1 VIQVDDSG
9 AAYPVTI
16 DPLVWGV
23 QARLVPTGT
32 SSGAA
37 HVAAGGDVVLVG
49 RGGDGLYPFQRTASA
64 WPQESALAFTD
75 PSSFTGVFA
84 FDGITA
90 FGFSGSGAQFS
101 IYSRSGTTWSLQPPP
116 TLPHPVYPTFGCSVA
131 IRAGTAVVGS
141 GSLGEAYVFTG
152 DSAGWS
158 LQAQLLPGSATP
170 TVGSLVFGGRG
181 FGYSVTVDGDTAAV
195 YDGNDAVLGA
205 NAYAHVYVRSGSIW
219 APQDKLPAN
228 LAASSGQG
236 RELVSLSADTLLV
249 GAPRNEAA
257 LVYARS
263 GTTWTQQATLKATGA
278 SGANGFGSS
287 VALSGDRALVSAP
300 QKALA
305 TGTGAVYVFQRS
317 GTTWSQ
323 VTELDNPA
331 GDSSGAFGASL
342 SLGGGT
348 IAVSGQGVGYVYS
361 DSLASVGDACT
372 TDLSCA
378 LGTNCIAGKCAI
390 ALANGTG
397 CKTNDECNSRFCVD
411 GVCCDGACN
420 AQCAACDLASTRGTC
435 TPVVGAPHGA
445 RTPCTG
451 GAGGPC
457 GVVCTGLDVSACAP
471 ATAAVACA
479 CTGGSLA
486 YCDGAGKCGT
496 PQHCPNNFACSADL
510 TCHTQCTVGADCD
523 NGFRCAAGQCVAGA
537 KCSADHG
544 ASIDLTGSIQSCTPY
559 VCTEATGA
567 CLRNCQVES
576 DCAKGLTCDAAGQ
589 CAAPVAPATSSGGCA
604 TIGTLGALG
613 DLGVAGMGGVAAVA
627 SVALAR
633 RRRRARGRDG
643 GGEGRR

>member
-1 VIQVDDSG
+1 MLPQASADPFQGAFGLDGTTALLLTDPNGALRFLVRSG
-9 AAYPVTI
+9 ATWTAQPSTTFPRNVGYAPKASVALAGGTAIVGSGGDGIAYVLVSSGGAWSLQADLAASAGVDAGGVIGFGASVAI
-16 DPLVWGV
+16 DGETAAVYEGRSDVSSSTVHVFVRAGSKWNEQAQLNLGVPADIGNPPAPLVSLSGDTLLVSDLKNDAARVYVRTGTSWGL
-23 QARLVPTGT
+23 QATLKPTGT
-32 SSGAA
+32 SG
-37 HVAAGGDVVLVG
+37 
-49 RGGDGLYPFQRTASA
+49 
-64 WPQESALAFTD
+64 
-75 PSSFTGVFA
+75 PSN
-84 FDGITA
+84 
-90 FGFSGSGAQFS
+90 FGQ
-101 IYSRSGTTWSLQPPP
+101 
-116 TLPHPVYPTFGCSVA
+116 SVA
-131 IRAGTAVVGS
+131 V
-141 GSLGEAYVFTG
+141 
-152 DSAGWS
+152 W
-158 LQAQLLPGSATP
+158 
-170 TVGSLVFGGRG
+170 
-181 FGYSVTVDGDTAAV
+181 
-195 YDGNDAVLGA
+195 
-205 NAYAHVYVRSGSIW
+205 
-219 APQDKLPAN
+219 
-228 LAASSGQG
+228 
-236 RELVSLSADTLLV
+236 
-249 GAPRNEAA
+249 
-257 LVYARS
+257 
-263 GTTWTQQATLKATGA
+263 
-278 SGANGFGSS
+278 
-287 VALSGDRALVSAP
+287 GDRALVGAP
-300 QKALA
+300 KLPL
-305 TGTGAVYVFQRS
+305 TVGWGAVFVFQRS
-317 GTTWSQ
+317 GTTWTQ
-323 VTELDNPA
+323 TTRLENPVTSDA
-331 GDSSGAFGASL
+331 SFSFGQTL
-342 SLGGGT
+342 SMGGGT
-348 IAVSGQGVGYVYS
+348 IAVGGTGVAYVYS
-361 DSLASVGDACT
+361 DSLAQVGDACT

-378 LGTNCIAGKCAI
+378 LGANCVAGKCAS

-397 CKTNDECNSRFCVD
+397 CKTNAECNSRFCVD

-627 SVALAR
+627 LVALAR